1 MLSTG
6 GGFAAAPMTMMAG
19 ELGMEGRRR
28 LDDKRDNLM
37 RLSLTKGGYN
47 EQIRSLKFDQVV
59 FVLYIY

>member
-1 MLSTG
+1 
-6 GGFAAAPMTMMAG
+6 MTMMAG

-37 RLSLTKGGYN
+37 RLSLTKGDFN
-47 EQIRSLKFDQVV
+47 EQIHSVKFDLVV